1 MAEPIRENGWYR
13 ITPVVVYTG
22 PDGKPRSAY
31 ESHRAQWVATGDRMW
46 LDRMVAAVAEEP
58 C

>member
-1 MAEPIRENGWYR
+1 MLELSE
-13 ITPVVVYTG
+13 PVVVYTG

-46 LDRMVAAVAEEP
+46 LDRMVAAMVPRTAHCNGGAP
-58 C
+58 